1 MKKKNYRFWQS
12 TQKEWS
18 VHYLVFK
25 QQPLAPRITTD
36 RWYPSFFS
44 FWFSWRSIGLL
55 SAHNLCSVCF
65 HNFSGFGIRE
75 REGENIFPS
84 INQSICCLKL
94 LFPEQTNSFVCD
106 KYFFFTKF
114 DYFQYFFP
122 IFFFNP
128 GDLPYYSC
136 IAMDIPS
143 VVLTTIRECKNSSSD
158 LKCVFSSGSGR

>member
-1 MKKKNYRFWQS
+1 MKKKKLPVLAINS
-12 TQKEWS
+12 KGMIS
-18 VHYLVFK
+18 
-25 QQPLAPRITTD
+25 PLPCIQTATLS
-36 RWYPSFFS
+36 PSHHNRQMIPFFFS

-106 KYFFFTKF
+106 KYFFSTKF

-122 IFFFNP
+122 IFFFQP
-128 GDLPYYSC
+128 RGS
-136 IAMDIPS
+136 S
-143 VVLTTIRECKNSSSD
+143 VL
-158 LKCVFSSGSGR
+158 

>member
-1 MKKKNYRFWQS
+1 MTKSFQ
-12 TQKEWS
+12 T
-18 VHYLVFK
+18 LVFK

-36 RWYPSFFS
+36 RWYPSFF
-44 FWFSWRSIGLL
+44 L
-55 SAHNLCSVCF
+55 
-65 HNFSGFGIRE
+65 SGFLDAVLVYSQLTIYALFASIISLALVSERE

-158 LKCVFSSGSGR
+158 LKCVFSSVSGR